1 MTVRLTR
8 PAPLRTR
15 PTVSV
20 VVPCYNYGHFL
31 PDAVSSALDHSG
43 LDLEVIVV
51 DDASTDDSAE
61 VARRLAERD
70 ARVRVLVH
78 PANKGHIATYNDG
91 LAEVRGDYV
100 VLLSADDLLTP
111 GSLTRSVALL
121 EQHPSVTLVYGLPVS
136 FTGAPPTPATRVT
149 GWSLWSGGTWLRRV
163 CATARNPIVNPEVVL
178 RRSVLDDV
186 GGYDPR
192 HPFAADLLLWMQAAQ
207 RGDVGRVNGAHQA
220 LYRVHGQNMTTTDF
234 AGVLANQ
241 RNVYAAFEELFAGS
255 SGSTDL
261 HRSARRAIATEAVRE
276 ARLARTTGDPT
287 TVAGLSEL
295 ALTAYPPIAGTRGWR
310 ALHRNA
316 SGPTAGLEQR
326 VLTRSH
332 ALRWSARSRRWRL
345 VGT

>member
-1 MTVRLTR
+1 MRITR

-31 PDAVSSALDHSG
+31 PDAVSSALDHTG
-43 LDLEVIVV
+43 LDVEVLVV
-51 DDASTDDSAE
+51 DDASTDGSAD
-61 VARRLAERD
+61 VARRLASQD
-70 ARVRVLVH
+70 PRVRVLVH
-78 PANKGHIATYNDG
+78 RHNKGHIATYNDG

-111 GSLTRSVALL
+111 DSLTRSVALL
-121 EQHPSVTLVYGLPVS
+121 ERHPSVALAYGLPVS
-136 FTGAPPTPATRVT
+136 FTGVPPTPVTRVT
-149 GWSLWSGGTWLRRV
+149 GWSLWSGETWLRRV

-178 RRSVLDDV
+178 RRSVMDEI
-186 GGYDPR
+186 GGYDAR

-234 AGVLANQ
+234 AGVLTNQ
-241 RNVYAAFEELFAGS
+241 RNVRAAFEELFAASPGRA
-255 SGSTDL
+255 DL
-261 HRSARRAIATEAVRE
+261 EQAACRAIATEAVRE
-276 ARLARTTGDPT
+276 ARLARASDDAATA
-287 TVAGLSEL
+287 AGLSEL

-310 ALHRNA
+310 ALHRDSSA
-316 SGPTAGLEQR
+316 PVAGLEQR

>member
-1 MTVRLTR
+1 MRLTR
-8 PAPLRTR
+8 PVPLRTR

-31 PDAVSSALDHSG
+31 PDAVSSALDQSG
-43 LDLEVIVV
+43 LDMEVLVV
-51 DDASTDDSAE
+51 DDASTDDSAD
-61 VARRLAERD
+61 VARRLAAAD
-70 ARVRVLVH
+70 ARVRVLTH
-78 PANKGHIATYNDG
+78 PQNKGHIATYNDG

-111 GSLTRSVALL
+111 DSLSRSVALL
-121 EQHPSVTLVYGLPVS
+121 ERHPSVALAYGLPVS
-136 FTGAPPTPATRVT
+136 FTGTPPTPSARVT
-149 GWSLWSGGTWLRRV
+149 GWSLWSGDSWLRRV

-178 RRSVLDDV
+178 RRSVMDEI
-186 GGYDPR
+186 GGYDAR

-241 RNVYAAFEELFAGS
+241 RNVRAAFEELFAASPGR
-255 SGSTDL
+255 TDL
-261 HRSARRAIATEAVRE
+261 QLTASRAIATEAVRE
-276 ARLARTTGDPT
+276 ARLARASGDAA

-295 ALTAYPPIAGTRGWR
+295 ARTAYPPVTGTRGWR
-310 ALHRNA
+310 ALHRDP
-316 SGPTAGLEQR
+316 SGPAAGLEHR